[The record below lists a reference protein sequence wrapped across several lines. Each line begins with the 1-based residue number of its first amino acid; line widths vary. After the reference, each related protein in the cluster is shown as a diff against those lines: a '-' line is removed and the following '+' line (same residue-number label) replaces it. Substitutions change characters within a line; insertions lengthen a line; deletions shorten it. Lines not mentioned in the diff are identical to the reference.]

1 MNGLLCDLITQ
12 TGAEIALLV
21 RSEGALIAR
30 AGNMD
35 EIEEVGMLAALIY
48 GASQTIAASLKTSV
62 SYLHQHGDQQ
72 DLLILRID
80 GQRGLVVAFKEA
92 LGLGGSCIRRDR
104 PRWRCANC

>member
-1 MNGLLCDLITQ
+1 
-12 TGAEIALLV
+12 
-21 RSEGALIAR
+21 
-30 AGNMD
+30 MD

-62 SYLHQHGDQQ
+62 SYLHQHGDQK

-92 LGLGGSCIRRDR
+92 LRLGGVLYKTRQTASALCELLRKQCDCRRTH
-104 PRWRCANC
+104 CE